1 MNLKLKLDLPSL
13 LKLGRQFGPTLAG
26 LALVGIFGYTGWII
40 NRAFNVQPSADSAT
54 APAAPRIT
62 FDQKTITAI
71 KNLHVV
77 PGQVAPA
84 DLGKSD
90 PFGN

>member
-1 MNLKLKLDLPSL
+1 MNLDFKNINFKSMLPL
-13 LKLGRQFGPTLAG
+13 VKRFGPMIMG
-26 LALVGIFGYTGWII
+26 LVLVGLFGYTGWVI
-40 NRAFNVQPSADSAT
+40 NGAFNVQPAAAPETS
-54 APAAPRIT
+54 PAAKIT
-62 FDQKTITAI
+62 FDKKTVDYV